1 MEARAQQS
9 TCVLA
14 ALRLPACRAP
24 AAAPARALGGAA
36 GAARRSVVALGARRC
51 ALQPLSERTRR
62 AASRVAPCRCD
73 AAPAADVVK
82 LLTANLRRGG
92 GVAQPKRKPPAAD
105 APPKPPR
112 DRSAAPPDPRTV
124 EFLVERGVGSLAAVT
139 SLLSRNERGATRGSH
154 ANAEAAWDWL
164 HDVLAECAAEEAA
177 EKETAAARAGSAK
190 KKKSGPV
197 SDAAASAAS
206 VEELPALPPRPGR
219 PRKGEGE
226 PFTAASA
233 VRAAPELLYC
243 GIERLRRGWAFLR
256 APTALGGAGL
266 DREAAQVALF
276 RFGRWVLYTP
286 ASITARAAFLTAEF
300 GAPDGMRTALHVSAL
315 LHFSEET
322 LRSKA
327 ATLRSAGLD
336 ATKLL
341 SSAPRLAS
349 ISAAALREKAA
360 WLRDV
365 AGTTPEQINA
375 APALLAY
382 SLRGRV
388 RPRYFFA
395 ARLKALDGR
404 ALMTFCYPSD
414 ADFLENTL
422 RNTAAATWSVEQYRS
437 HIASK
442 EFTQW
447 ADAQEAELRRRNA
460 AKAKKA

>member
-1 MEARAQQS
+1 M
-9 TCVLA
+9 
-14 ALRLPACRAP
+14 
-24 AAAPARALGGAA
+24 
-36 GAARRSVVALGARRC
+36 
-51 ALQPLSERTRR
+51 
-62 AASRVAPCRCD
+62 
-73 AAPAADVVK
+73 VK

-92 GVAQPKRKPPAAD
+92 AVAQPKRKPPPPGT
-105 APPKPPR
+105 PPKPPR

-124 EFLVERGVGSLAAVT
+124 DFLVDRGVGTQAAVT
-139 SLLSRNERGATRGSH
+139 SLLARNERGATRGSH

-164 HDVLAECAAEEAA
+164 HDILAECAAEEAA
-177 EKETAAARAGSAK
+177 EKVAPPARAGKARQKSSSPESA
-190 KKKSGPV
+190 P
-197 SDAAASAAS
+197 AAS
-206 VEELPALPPRPGR
+206 VDELPAPPPRPGR

-226 PFTAASA
+226 PFTAAGA

-256 APTALGGAGL
+256 APAALGGAGL
-266 DREAAQVALF
+266 DREAALVALF

-300 GAPDGMRTALHVSAL
+300 GIADGMRTALHVSAL

-327 ATLRSAGLD
+327 AALRSAGLD

-349 ISAAALREKAA
+349 VSAASLRDKAA

-365 AGTTPEQINA
+365 AGATPAEINA

-414 ADFLENTL
+414 ADFLETTL
-422 RNTAAATWSVEQYRS
+422 RHTAAATWSVEQYRS

-442 EFTQW
+442 EFTKW

-460 AKAKKA
+460 KKA